1 MFSIIVYKFTRP
13 SFLYSFTSSRVS
25 SQKSMLPMYT

>member
-1 MFSIIVYKFTRP
+1 MFFIVYNFTRP

-25 SQKSMLPMYT
+25 SQKSMLPIYT